1 MLMGLSLPSRPV
13 GLLPRTMDATVGHI
27 EIVLG
32 PMFSGKTTELI
43 RRIRR
48 YKHGNR
54 RCLLIK
60 YKHDTRYSE
69 EMAAT
74 HDRCFKFLKATQM
87 LVGSRRLHDLHP
99 DSRSCTRCFLISM

>member
-1 MLMGLSLPSRPV
+1 
-13 GLLPRTMDATVGHI
+13 MDATVGHI

-48 YKHGNR
+48 YKHGNK

-60 YKHDTRYSE
+60 YKNDTRYSE

-74 HDRCFKFLKATQM
+74 HDRCEKSFLTI
-87 LVGSRRLHDLHP
+87 
-99 DSRSCTRCFLISM
+99 SRSV